1 MSENA
6 VYLLSLMGLSVAAG
20 MASRLAG
27 EEKLGKYVRFAASL
41 CVLVMLA
48 RPMETVLATLPEM
61 LRSVSMGAKADEA
74 PAQLPE
80 ELYNAQ
86 VKATADAITGQLEGE
101 IRRRFGV
108 ETDIILELNTADYR
122 SVEILGAVVS
132 MNRADK
138 VYRELI
144 VSLIADTLGCRVEW
158 EILD

>member
-1 MSENA
+1 M
-6 VYLLSLMGLSVAAG
+6 
-20 MASRLAG
+20 
-27 EEKLGKYVRFAASL
+27 
-41 CVLVMLA
+41 
-48 RPMETVLATLPEM
+48 
-61 LRSVSMGAKADEA
+61 
-74 PAQLPE
+74 
-80 ELYNAQ
+80 
-86 VKATADAITGQLEGE
+86 
-101 IRRRFGV
+101 